1 MKSSLYKIENLK
13 KLYFE
18 NLNLKYSLREIENI
32 FLELI
37 LFKKQWEKVEY
48 LLHKNQLLNDEEI
61 TFMQLALQK
70 LKKNIPVQHIIGH
83 VIFNELT
90 IKVNTHV
97 LIPRVETEEL
107 VHLIYNTNLNNSPST
122 IIDIGTGS
130 GCIILA
136 LKKIYS
142 KAKCIG
148 LDISKEAVNMAIA
161 NAKINSLLI
170 DFINTD
176 IHNYSVNEKSLDII
190 VSNPPYIP
198 LSNQINMHE
207 NVLENDPH
215 LALFVED
222 SNPLKFYKI
231 IAEFGNHSL
240 KEKGK
245 IYFEIHEDFANDIVN
260 LLVEKGYK
268 NCDLYKDFQGK
279 NRFVVASKNE

>member
-1 MKSSLYKIENLK
+1 MYKIKNLK
-13 KLYFE
+13 KLYFK

-122 IIDIGTGS
+122 ILDIGTGS

-136 LKKIYS
+136 LKKKYS

>member
-1 MKSSLYKIENLK
+1 MKSSLNKIENLK
-13 KLYFE
+13 KLYFK
-18 NLNLKYSLREIENI
+18 NLNLKFSLREIENI

-161 NAKINSLLI
+161 NAKINSLEI
-170 DFINTD
+170 DFINAD

-207 NVLENDPH
+207 NVLKNDPH

-240 KEKGK
+240 KEKGQ
-245 IYFEIHEDFANDIVN
+245 IYFEIHEDFANDVVN

>member
-1 MKSSLYKIENLK
+1 MYKIENLK

-122 IIDIGTGS
+122 ILDIGTGS

-170 DFINTD
+170 DFINAD

>member
-170 DFINTD
+170 DFINAD

-240 KEKGK
+240 KEKGQ
-245 IYFEIHEDFANDIVN
+245 IYFEIHEDFANDVVN

>member
-13 KLYFE
+13 KLYFK

-122 IIDIGTGS
+122 ILDIGTGS

-136 LKKIYS
+136 LKKKYS

-176 IHNYSVNEKSLDII
+176 IHNYSVNKKSLDII

-207 NVLENDPH
+207 IVLENDPH

>member
-13 KLYFE
+13 KLYFK
-18 NLNLKYSLREIENI
+18 NLNLKFSLREIENI

-37 LFKKQWEKVEY
+37 LFKKQWKKVEY
-48 LLHKNQLLNDEEI
+48 LIHKNQLLNDEEI

-122 IIDIGTGS
+122 ILDIGTGS

-161 NAKINSLLI
+161 NAKINSLEI
-170 DFINTD
+170 DFINAD

>member
-1 MKSSLYKIENLK
+1 MSSIQ
-13 KLYFE
+13 
-18 NLNLKYSLREIENI
+18 IENI

-37 LFKKQWEKVEY
+37 LFKKQWEKVGY

-61 TFMQLALQK
+61 TFMQFALQK

-161 NAKINSLLI
+161 NAKINSLEI
-170 DFINTD
+170 DFINAD

-207 NVLENDPH
+207 NVLKNDPH

-240 KEKGK
+240 KEKGQ
-245 IYFEIHEDFANDIVN
+245 IYFEIHEDFANDVVN

>member
-1 MKSSLYKIENLK
+1 MNKIENLK

-48 LLHKNQLLNDEEI
+48 LLQKNQLLNDEEI
-61 TFMQLALQK
+61 TFMQFALQK

-207 NVLENDPH
+207 NVLKNDPH

-245 IYFEIHEDFANDIVN
+245 IYFEIHEDFANDVVN

>member
-1 MKSSLYKIENLK
+1 MYKIENLK

-122 IIDIGTGS
+122 ILDIGTGS

-161 NAKINSLLI
+161 NAKINSLEI
-170 DFINTD
+170 DFINAD

>member
-161 NAKINSLLI
+161 NAKINSLEI
-170 DFINTD
+170 DFINAD

-207 NVLENDPH
+207 NVLKNDPH

>member
-1 MKSSLYKIENLK
+1 MYKIENLK

-18 NLNLKYSLREIENI
+18 NLYLKYSLKEIENI

-61 TFMQLALQK
+61 TFMQFALQK

-122 IIDIGTGS
+122 ILDIGTGS

-142 KAKCIG
+142 KAKCVG

-170 DFINTD
+170 DFINAD

-260 LLVEKGYK
+260 LLVKKGYK

>member
-13 KLYFE
+13 KLYFK

-48 LLHKNQLLNDEEI
+48 LLQKNQLLNDEEI

-161 NAKINSLLI
+161 NAKINSLEI
-170 DFINTD
+170 DFINAD

-207 NVLENDPH
+207 NVLKNDPH

-240 KEKGK
+240 KEKGQ
-245 IYFEIHEDFANDIVN
+245 IYFEIHEDFANDVVN

>member
-70 LKKNIPVQHIIGH
+70 LKKNIPVQHNIGH

-90 IKVNTHV
+90 IKVNTHM
-97 LIPRVETEEL
+97 LIPRDETEEL

-122 IIDIGTGS
+122 ILDIGTGS

-136 LKKIYS
+136 LKKKYS

-148 LDISKEAVNMAIA
+148 LDISKEEVNMAI
-161 NAKINSLLI
+161 
-170 DFINTD
+170 
-176 IHNYSVNEKSLDII
+176 VN
-190 VSNPPYIP
+190 V
-198 LSNQINMHE
+198 
-207 NVLENDPH
+207 
-215 LALFVED
+215 
-222 SNPLKFYKI
+222 
-231 IAEFGNHSL
+231 
-240 KEKGK
+240 
-245 IYFEIHEDFANDIVN
+245 
-260 LLVEKGYK
+260 
-268 NCDLYKDFQGK
+268 
-279 NRFVVASKNE
+279 

>member
-1 MKSSLYKIENLK
+1 LYKIENLK

-18 NLNLKYSLREIENI
+18 NLYLKYSLKEIENI

-61 TFMQLALQK
+61 TFMQFALQK

-122 IIDIGTGS
+122 ILDIGTGS

-142 KAKCIG
+142 KAKCVG

-170 DFINTD
+170 DFINAD

-260 LLVEKGYK
+260 LLVKKGYK

>member
-13 KLYFE
+13 KLYFK

-61 TFMQLALQK
+61 TFMQFALQK

-122 IIDIGTGS
+122 ILDIGTGS

-142 KAKCIG
+142 KAKCVG

-170 DFINTD
+170 DFINAD

-260 LLVEKGYK
+260 LLVKKGYK

>member
-13 KLYFE
+13 KLYFK

-61 TFMQLALQK
+61 TFMQFALQK

-122 IIDIGTGS
+122 ILDIGTGS

-170 DFINTD
+170 DFINAD

>member
-18 NLNLKYSLREIENI
+18 NLYLKYSLREIENI

-61 TFMQLALQK
+61 TFMQFALQK

-122 IIDIGTGS
+122 ILDIGTGS

-170 DFINTD
+170 DFINAD

-198 LSNQINMHE
+198 LSNQINIHE

-260 LLVEKGYK
+260 LLFEKGYK

>member
-1 MKSSLYKIENLK
+1 MH
-13 KLYFE
+13 
-18 NLNLKYSLREIENI
+18 NI
-32 FLELI
+32 G
-37 LFKKQWEKVEY
+37 FKKK
-48 LLHKNQLLNDEEI
+48 
-61 TFMQLALQK
+61 
-70 LKKNIPVQHIIGH
+70 
-83 VIFNELT
+83 
-90 IKVNTHV
+90 
-97 LIPRVETEEL
+97 
-107 VHLIYNTNLNNSPST
+107 
-122 IIDIGTGS
+122 
-130 GCIILA
+130 
-136 LKKIYS
+136 YS

-222 SNPLKFYKI
+222 SNTLKFYKI
-231 IAEFGNHSL
+231 IAEFGNSSL
-240 KEKGK
+240 KEKGQ
-245 IYFEIHEDFANDIVN
+245 IYFEIHEDFANDVVN
-260 LLVEKGYK
+260 LLVEKGYI
-268 NCDLYKDFQGK
+268 NCVIYKDFQGK

>member
-61 TFMQLALQK
+61 TFMQFALQK

-170 DFINTD
+170 DFINAD

>member
-161 NAKINSLLI
+161 NAKINSLEI
-170 DFINTD
+170 DFINAD

-207 NVLENDPH
+207 NVLKNDPH

-240 KEKGK
+240 KEKGQ
-245 IYFEIHEDFANDIVN
+245 IYFEIHEDFANDVVN

>member
-1 MKSSLYKIENLK
+1 MKSSLNKIENLK
-13 KLYFE
+13 KLYFK
-18 NLNLKYSLREIENI
+18 NLNLKFSLREIENI

-61 TFMQLALQK
+61 TFMQFALQK

-122 IIDIGTGS
+122 ILDIGTGS

-161 NAKINSLLI
+161 NAKINSLEI
-170 DFINTD
+170 DFINAD

-240 KEKGK
+240 KEKRK
-245 IYFEIHEDFANDIVN
+245 IYFEIHEDFANDVVN

>member
-1 MKSSLYKIENLK
+1 MKSSLYKIKNLK
-13 KLYFE
+13 KLYFK

-122 IIDIGTGS
+122 ILDIGTGS

-136 LKKIYS
+136 LKKKYS

-240 KEKGK
+240 KEKGQ
-245 IYFEIHEDFANDIVN
+245 IYFEIHEDFANDVVN

>member
-1 MKSSLYKIENLK
+1 MKSSLNKIENLK
-13 KLYFE
+13 KLYFK

-37 LFKKQWEKVEY
+37 LFKKQWKKVEY
-48 LLHKNQLLNDEEI
+48 LIHKNQLLNDEEI

-170 DFINTD
+170 DFINAD

>member
-18 NLNLKYSLREIENI
+18 NLYLKYSLREIENI

-61 TFMQLALQK
+61 TFMQFALQK

-161 NAKINSLLI
+161 NAKINSLEI
-170 DFINTD
+170 DFINAD

-207 NVLENDPH
+207 NVLKNDPH

-240 KEKGK
+240 KEKGQ
-245 IYFEIHEDFANDIVN
+245 IYFEIHEDFANDVVN

>member
-1 MKSSLYKIENLK
+1 LYKIENLK
-13 KLYFE
+13 KLYFK

-61 TFMQLALQK
+61 TFMQFALQK

-122 IIDIGTGS
+122 ILDIGTGS

-142 KAKCIG
+142 KAKCVG

-170 DFINTD
+170 DFINAD

-260 LLVEKGYK
+260 LLVKKGYK

>member
-13 KLYFE
+13 KLYFK

-61 TFMQLALQK
+61 TFMQFALQK

-122 IIDIGTGS
+122 ILDIGTGS

-136 LKKIYS
+136 LKKKYS

-240 KEKGK
+240 KEKGQ
-245 IYFEIHEDFANDIVN
+245 IYFEIHEDFANDVVN

>member
-122 IIDIGTGS
+122 ILDIGTGS

-136 LKKIYS
+136 LKKKYS

-240 KEKGK
+240 KEKGQ
-245 IYFEIHEDFANDIVN
+245 IYFEIHEDFANDVVN

>member
-122 IIDIGTGS
+122 ILDIGTGS

-136 LKKIYS
+136 LKKKYS

-245 IYFEIHEDFANDIVN
+245 IYFEIHEDFANDVVN

>member
-1 MKSSLYKIENLK
+1 MKSSLNKIENLK
-13 KLYFE
+13 KLYFK
-18 NLNLKYSLREIENI
+18 NLNLKFSLREIENI

-37 LFKKQWEKVEY
+37 LFKKQWKKVEY
-48 LLHKNQLLNDEEI
+48 LIHKNQLLNDEEI

-122 IIDIGTGS
+122 ILDIGTGS

-161 NAKINSLLI
+161 NAKINSLEI
-170 DFINTD
+170 DFINAD

>member
-1 MKSSLYKIENLK
+1 MKSSLYKIKNLK
-13 KLYFE
+13 KLYFK

-161 NAKINSLLI
+161 NAKINSLEI
-170 DFINTD
+170 DFINAD

-207 NVLENDPH
+207 NVLKNDPH

-240 KEKGK
+240 KEKGQ
-245 IYFEIHEDFANDIVN
+245 IYFEIHEDFANDVVN

>member
-48 LLHKNQLLNDEEI
+48 LLQKNQLLNDEEI
-61 TFMQLALQK
+61 TFMQFALQK

-207 NVLENDPH
+207 NVLKNDPH

-245 IYFEIHEDFANDIVN
+245 IYFEIHEDFANDVVN

>member
-1 MKSSLYKIENLK
+1 MKSSLYKIKNLK
-13 KLYFE
+13 KLYFK

-61 TFMQLALQK
+61 TFMQFALQK

-161 NAKINSLLI
+161 NAKINSLEI
-170 DFINTD
+170 DFINAD

-207 NVLENDPH
+207 NVLKNDPH

-240 KEKGK
+240 KEKGQ
-245 IYFEIHEDFANDIVN
+245 IYFEIHEDFANDVVN

>member
-13 KLYFE
+13 KLYFK

-107 VHLIYNTNLNNSPST
+107 VHLICNTNLNKSPST
-122 IIDIGTGS
+122 ILDIGTGS

-136 LKKIYS
+136 LKKKYS

-207 NVLENDPH
+207 NVLENDPN

-279 NRFVVASKNE
+279 TRFVVASKNE